1 MAWKIEPEWKKSITQ
16 VETWTNKE
24 GQRIVYSLGWRWG
37 TYTVEAPEDTTIEQ
51 FLEEYDEDEGINIT
65 EDFELID
72 AEESDGVWDDYDFYN
87 MTEEE
92 EEGIREFLEEGN
104 SIFELEEHGWT
115 LIDSYT
121 TITGPLSIEEV
132 N

>member
-51 FLEEYDEDEGINIT
+51 FLEEYDEDEGVNIT